1 MEATKN
7 YVKGFNNGYLLSH
20 HAADLADTVIDRLEG
35 TEDYLQGLKDG
46 KQQYEKELDK
56 ELSRWAEQH
65 KDMQDQSREPELDK
79 SPKQDK
85 RKDKG
90 RDYDMD

>member
-1 MEATKN
+1 MEATKD
-7 YVKGFNNGYLLSH
+7 YIKGFNNGYLLSH
-20 HAADLADTVIDRLEG
+20 HAADLADTVIDKLEG
-35 TEDYLQGLKDG
+35 KEDYLQGLKDG

-65 KDMQDQSREPELDK
+65 KDMQDQSRQPETDK
-79 SPKQDK
+79 MPNPDRTKNED
-85 RKDKG
+85 